1 MDETVSSS
9 PAEEVWRLP
18 LKGKTTLSHNKGTE
32 RECEMSGF
40 AVAVDTL
47 TSPEKFTGP
56 RRRSQ
61 WSLQEFLRQARSMS
75 VSQSGLQRFNS
86 NHRSSTCPK
95 FQVPSSKSQIIHC
108 LSLRHRIKSL
118 WMVTMWTF
126 GPVSGSKSSVIFK
139 EGVDE

>member
-9 PAEEVWRLP
+9 PAEEVRRLP

-56 RRRSQ
+56 QRRSQ
-61 WSLQEFLRQARSMS
+61 WSLQEFCLPFKTREVHVR
-75 VSQSGLQRFNS
+75 VPV
-86 NHRSSTCPK
+86 RSSE
-95 FQVPSSKSQIIHC
+95 I
-108 LSLRHRIKSL
+108 
-118 WMVTMWTF
+118 
-126 GPVSGSKSSVIFK
+126 
-139 EGVDE
+139 